1 MTEISKRR
9 VKILI
14 PILICLVSVMG
25 TTLFWINK
33 YGQASFEH
41 ISNFARLL

>member
-25 TTLFWINK
+25 TTLLWINMVK
-33 YGQASFEH
+33 LHLSIYQ
-41 ISNFARLL
+41 NFARLL